1 MGHQFSII
9 GSLILEKFA
18 NIKKKGMVDSI
29 LKSHFMFLKKNKI
42 KMTHNLKLDFEIH
55 FSQGS
60 VKMSNVLRSQDSSI
74 LIQILFLEVQNGSNI
89 TESLP

>member
-18 NIKKKGMVDSI
+18 NIKEGMVDSI

-74 LIQILFLEVQNGSNI
+74 FIQILFLEVQNGSNI

>member
-1 MGHQFSII
+1 
-9 GSLILEKFA
+9 
-18 NIKKKGMVDSI
+18 
-29 LKSHFMFLKKNKI
+29 
-42 KMTHNLKLDFEIH
+42 MTHNLKLDFEIH